1 MTTRRTSSF
10 GLLLALLAL
19 TAQLGFDLPL
29 PKAGTEASL
38 AAATTLCHIDGDET
52 GGQVPG
58 PPHLPDCLICPLCVA
73 IASAATL
80 LLPAVGATVPKPH
93 SAIIARAAVPPP
105 ATAPP
110 STARFAAQP
119 RAPPLQ
125 A

>member
-19 TAQLGFDLPL
+19 TAQFAFGPPL
-29 PKAGTEASL
+29 PKLGAESSL
-38 AAATTLCHIDGDET
+38 AAATTLCHVDGNDT

-58 PPHLPDCLICPLCVA
+58 PPHLPDCLICPLCAA

-80 LLPAVGATVPKPH
+80 LPADGTTVPAPPY
-93 SAIIARAAVPPP
+93 SIIAKAAVPPP

-110 STARFAAQP
+110 PTPRFAAQP
-119 RAPPLQ
+119 RAPPL
-125 A
+125 

>member
-19 TAQLGFDLPL
+19 TAQLTFGLPL

-38 AAATTLCHIDGDET
+38 AAATTLCHVDGEDT
-52 GGQVPG
+52 GGQVPAA
-58 PPHLPDCLICPLCVA
+58 PHLPDCLICPLCVA
-73 IASAATL
+73 IASAAA
-80 LLPAVGATVPKPH
+80 LLPADGAMVPAPP

-110 STARFAAQP
+110 PMPRFAAQP

>member
-1 MTTRRTSSF
+1 MTTRRTTSF

-80 LLPAVGATVPKPH
+80 LPAVGATVPKPH

-110 STARFAAQP
+110 STVRFVAQP

>member
-19 TAQLGFDLPL
+19 TAQLAFDLPL

-80 LLPAVGATVPKPH
+80 LPADGTTVPTPL

-110 STARFAAQP
+110 PTPRFAAQP

>member
-19 TAQLGFDLPL
+19 TAQLAFDLPL

-80 LLPAVGATVPKPH
+80 LPAVGATVPKPH
-93 SAIIARAAVPPP
+93 SAIIARAVVPPP